1 VLVPESAVMISQQ
14 GEFVFV
20 VAPSAKTGDLP
31 AAEMRVVQSGQ
42 TQEDGTKVITSGL
55 KPGEQVVIEGQV
67 FLAPTMPLIVVT
79 LDGKP
84 TAAAPAASSAPAAS
98 ASAK

>member
-1 VLVPESAVMISQQ
+1 MLSQQ

-20 VAPSAKTGDLP
+20 VAPGKAGELP
-31 AAEMRVVQSGQ
+31 TAEMRIVQSGQ

-67 FLAPTMPLIVVT
+67 FLAPTMPLMIAT

-84 TAAAPAASSAPAAS
+84 TAAAPSAAASTAAPASSAAT
-98 ASAK
+98 K